1 MITALPSR
9 SPEAPWTLLPGPVL
23 VLAADGTVRHA
34 SAALQ
39 AWLGPL
45 APQEDWAQ
53 DLQEPHRRLLRER
66 LRATAPFEQDLSRA
80 TPRGGPRQTARLRLS
95 ARWLPEHGAWLCI
108 LSDLASHLDRCV
120 EAREESGFLRAFG
133 DAVPVMIAF
142 YDRDQLLRYANRRY
156 VRQYRLDPQRMI
168 GRHISEVIGT
178 ANTLNAPFQ
187 DRVLLTSGEPETPV
201 SFTRYLERSD
211 GSRQWVNITLAAIRN
226 EQHHPIGSG
235 SLTRDITQQ
244 HEAEG
249 ALRESEER
257 LQKFLNANAEGLV
270 FHERGTITD
279 VNPSACTLLGAD
291 RRELL
296 GTSLLDR
303 VHPVDRFGTAAVLL
317 GTEDSTTEASL
328 INPRGESRP
337 VEFIGR
343 SVWRQSQRLRA
354 VVIRDIRDRRQAQ
367 ARIHT
372 LIEDLRSQK
381 DRAEAADRAK
391 SVFLAAASH
400 DLRQPIH
407 ALGLFLTAL
416 RAMAQSTC
424 VPSTE
429 LAQICRR
436 MQSSLDG
443 LGQLLNMLLDVSR
456 LDANAVQVE
465 LAALPLAQLFAE
477 LDQEFADLAHEKGLR
492 LHVASSS
499 AWVRTDATVLRR
511 ILSNLMANA
520 IRYSPRGRILLGARS
535 RGDRLE
541 IQVWDQGIGIAPE
554 QLEAIFEEFYQIDA
568 AHSRRSQSHG
578 LGLGLSIVK
587 RSARLIDA
595 PLRVCSTPGRG
606 SLFCISVPRA
616 PAHTNTPSLTPT
628 HSPTHAHTHTHP
640 HAHAHAPSPTEPAQR
655 SERSTAAPAPGARRV
670 LVIDDEEQVL
680 MGMQQLLQVWGHQV
694 WCASS
699 ADEAVVLAIAHAHE
713 IDLLL
718 SDYRLGGN
726 MTAVQAIAA
735 VHACLPA
742 PVPTYI
748 LTGDT
753 SPQRIQEASELGFP
767 LLHKPVEPDALLA
780 ALEA

>member
-1 MITALPSR
+1 MSAPDTPF
-9 SPEAPWTLLPGPVL
+9 APWAALPGPVL
-23 VLAADGTVRHA
+23 LLARDGTVRHA
-34 SAALQ
+34 SAACE
-39 AWLGPL
+39 AWLGPM
-45 APQEDWAQ
+45 ATQEDWSQ
-53 DLQEPHRRLLRER
+53 GIDEPQRSALRER
-66 LRATAPFEQDLSRA
+66 LRTAEDFE
-80 TPRGGPRQTARLRLS
+80 LRLS
-95 ARWLPEHGAWLCI
+95 RRHPHDPQGHPRPLHLNARWLHDADAWLCV
-108 LSDLASHLDRCV
+108 LVDLDNHDHRCT
-120 EAREESGFLRAFG
+120 EAREETAFLRAFA
-133 DAVPVMIAF
+133 DAVSVMMSF
-142 YDRDQLLRYANRRY
+142 YDRDRLLRYANRHY
-156 VRQYRLDPQRMI
+156 IRQYGLDPERMI
-168 GRHISEVIGT
+168 GLHVSEVLGS
-178 ANTLNAPFQ
+178 ANTPDAPDAPFQ
-187 DRVLLTSGEPETPV
+187 DRALFSSSEQDEQT
-201 SFTRYLERSD
+201 SFTRSVELAD
-211 GSRQWVNITLAAIRN
+211 GSLQWVHITLASIHADGQR
-226 EQHHPIGSG
+226 HVGWG
-235 SLTRDITQQ
+235 SLTQDITQK
-244 HEAEG
+244 HEAQD

-270 FHERGTITD
+270 FHTQGVIVD
-279 VNPSACTLLGAD
+279 VNPSACALLGGD
-291 RRELL
+291 MQDLL

-303 VHPVDRFGTAAVLL
+303 VHPVDRSVTAAVLL
-317 GTEDSTTEASL
+317 GAEDSSTEASL
-328 INPRGESRP
+328 LNPGSEALP

-343 SVWRQSQRLRA
+343 TIWRQSQRLRA

-416 RAMAQSTC
+416 RAMAQA
-424 VPSTE
+424 PSIPHAE

-436 MQSSLDG
+436 MQASLDG

-465 LAALPLAQLFAE
+465 LAPHPLAQLFIE
-477 LDQEFADLAHEKGLR
+477 LDQEFADLAHEKGLH

-511 ILSNLMANA
+511 ILSNLMSNA
-520 IRYSPRGRILLGARS
+520 IRYTQRGRVLLGVRS
-535 RGDRLE
+535 RGDRVE
-541 IQVWDQGIGIAPE
+541 IQVWDQGIGIAPG
-554 QLEAIFEEFYQIDA
+554 QLEAIFEEFYQIDPA
-568 AHSRRSQSHG
+568 RTRRNESHG

-587 RSARLIDA
+587 RSARLIGA
-595 PLRVCSTPGRG
+595 PLRVHSAPGQG
-606 SLFCISVPRA
+606 SMFSITVPRA
-616 PAHTNTPSLTPT
+616 T
-628 HSPTHAHTHTHP
+628 
-640 HAHAHAPSPTEPAQR
+640 APSEQARPAR
-655 SERSTAAPAPGARRV
+655 AEDLATTAALAPGARRV

-694 WCASS
+694 WCANS
-699 ADEAVVLAIAHAHE
+699 ADEAVVLAIEHAHE

-767 LLHKPVEPDALLA
+767 LLHKPVDPNALRVV
-780 ALEA
+780 LER

>member
-1 MITALPSR
+1 VNAADAAF
-9 SPEAPWTLLPGPVL
+9 APWTALPGPVL
-23 VLAADGTVRHA
+23 LLATDGTVRHA
-34 SAALQ
+34 SAACE
-39 AWLGPL
+39 AWLGPA
-45 APQEDWAQ
+45 APHADWVQ
-53 DLQEPHRRLLRER
+53 GIDEPQRSALRER
-66 LRATAPFEQDLSRA
+66 LRATEAFELSLSRRDPA
-80 TPRGGPRQTARLRLS
+80 DPSGRPRSLRLN
-95 ARWLPEHGAWLCI
+95 ARWLPDADAWLCV
-108 LSDLASHLDRCV
+108 LVDLASHHDRCT
-120 EAREESGFLRAFG
+120 EAREEAAFLRAFA
-133 DAVPVMIAF
+133 DAVPVMMSF
-142 YDRDQLLRYANRRY
+142 YDRDRMLRYANRHY
-156 VRQYRLDPQRMI
+156 IRQYGLDPERMI
-168 GRHISEVIGT
+168 GLHVAEVLGGADT
-178 ANTLNAPFQ
+178 PDAPFQ
-187 DRVLLTSGEPETPV
+187 DQALFSSNEPDMQA
-201 SFTRYLERSD
+201 SFTRKVERAD
-211 GSRQWVNITLAAIRN
+211 GSLQWISITLASIHADG
-226 EQHHPIGSG
+226 QHHVGWG
-235 SLTRDITQQ
+235 SLTQDITQK
-244 HEAEG
+244 HEAQD

-270 FHERGTITD
+270 FHAQGVIVD
-279 VNPSACTLLGAD
+279 VNPSACALLGSD
-291 RRELL
+291 MRDLL

-303 VHPVDRFGTAAVLL
+303 VQPVDRSVTAAVLL
-317 GTEDSTTEASL
+317 GAEDSSTEASL
-328 INPRGESRP
+328 LNPGGVSLP

-343 SVWRQSQRLRA
+343 TIWRESQRLRA

-416 RAMAQSTC
+416 RAMAQS
-424 VPSTE
+424 PRIPNAE

-436 MQSSLDG
+436 MQASLDG

-465 LAALPLAQLFAE
+465 LAPLPLAQLFVE
-477 LDQEFADLAHEKGLR
+477 LDQEFADLAHEKGLY
-492 LHVASSS
+492 LHVAASS

-520 IRYSPRGRILLGARS
+520 IRYTQRGRVLLGVRARPQHV
-535 RGDRLE
+535 E

-554 QLEAIFEEFYQIDA
+554 QLEAIFEEFYQIDPA
-568 AHSRRSQSHG
+568 RSRRNEPHG

-587 RSARLIDA
+587 RSARLIGA
-595 PLRVCSTPGRG
+595 PLRVHSAPGQG
-606 SLFCISVPRA
+606 SMFSITVPRA
-616 PAHTNTPSLTPT
+616 TPPAEQARPT
-628 HSPTHAHTHTHP
+628 R
-640 HAHAHAPSPTEPAQR
+640 TEDL
-655 SERSTAAPAPGARRV
+655 AACAALAPGARRV

-680 MGMQQLLQVWGHQV
+680 MGMQQLLQVWGHRV
-694 WCASS
+694 WCANS
-699 ADEAVVLAIAHAHE
+699 ADEAVVLAIEHAHE

-726 MTAVQAIAA
+726 MTAMQAIAA

-753 SPQRIQEASELGFP
+753 SPQRIQEACELGFP
-767 LLHKPVEPDALLA
+767 LLHKPVEPSALRSI
-780 ALEA
+780 LEG

>member
-1 MITALPSR
+1 MPPDSATAATWALVPGIGALLSAVGEVLAA
-9 SPEAPWTLLPGPVL
+9 SPGWQVCMQEAPW
-23 VLAADGTVRHA
+23 DGDWRNGLDHD
-34 SAALQ
+34 SRLHLLQ
-39 AWLGPL
+39 ALTRARDFTLPLRLWRPAEGIAHYRCAGWWDPAQRAHGCYLVEVTDQEVERQAHDALTGWIRRLFEQLPMQLAYFSAPPKVRCLFANNRFARAMGHDDTSILGRTVADLLTPDERL
-45 APQEDWAQ
+45 RLRRAGRPYARSGQ
-53 DLQEPHRRLLRER
+53 DLTFLHRRRRADDEEVLEVSLSADRWPDGRLRGTFVLMTDVTERHRAEMALRASRER
-66 LRATAPFEQDLSRA
+66 LSR
-80 TPRGGPRQTARLRLS
+80 
-95 ARWLPEHGAWLCI
+95 
-108 LSDLASHLDRCV
+108 
-120 EAREESGFLRAFG
+120 FL
-133 DAVPVMIAF
+133 
-142 YDRDQLLRYANRRY
+142 
-156 VRQYRLDPQRMI
+156 
-168 GRHISEVIGT
+168 EV
-178 ANTLNAPFQ
+178 
-187 DRVLLTSGEPETPV
+187 S
-201 SFTRYLERSD
+201 
-211 GSRQWVNITLAAIRN
+211 
-226 EQHHPIGSG
+226 
-235 SLTRDITQQ
+235 
-244 HEAEG
+244 AEG
-249 ALRESEER
+249 VL
-257 LQKFLNANAEGLV
+257 
-270 FHERGTITD
+270 FHRDGTITD
-279 VNPSACTLLGAD
+279 ANPAACQLSGHPHAELVGRTVVSMTPRRHRDRSRVAIGSGAD
-291 RRELL
+291 AYFE
-296 GTSLLDR
+296 SEI
-303 VHPVDRFGTAAVLL
+303 HHA
-317 GTEDSTTEASL
+317 
-328 INPRGESRP
+328 NGESIP
-337 VEFIGR
+337 VELIGR
-343 SVWRQSQRLRA
+343 TMEIKGERLRMT
-354 VVIRDIRDRRQAQ
+354 VIRDIRDRRQAQ

-424 VPSTE
+424 VPSAE

-477 LDQEFADLAHEKGLR
+477 LDQEFAELAHEKGLR

-520 IRYSPRGRILLGARS
+520 IRYSQRGRILLGARS

-616 PAHTNTPSLTPT
+616 TTHTNM
-628 HSPTHAHTHTHP
+628 HTHTHANMHT
-640 HAHAHAPSPTEPAQR
+640 HANAPAHTPTHTHAPSPAER
-655 SERSTAAPAPGARRV
+655 SERPAAAPAPGARRV